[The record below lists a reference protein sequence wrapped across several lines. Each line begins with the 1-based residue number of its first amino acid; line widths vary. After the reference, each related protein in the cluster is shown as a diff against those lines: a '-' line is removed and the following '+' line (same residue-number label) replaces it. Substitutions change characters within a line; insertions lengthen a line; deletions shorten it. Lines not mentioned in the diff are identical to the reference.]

1 MEFQKPSE
9 SSSHKA
15 LIDAV
20 TQAGFAQ
27 DDLRRLLW
35 LINAHPELIAV
46 VQIAENLEQIFTCE
60 PFKNLNPAQ
69 HAWMESIPAWLEILR
84 WVNTNQNPLS
94 GIPALKDF
102 FRSPKGNDKRHPMSR
117 EGMTRHGLYT
127 ALWNRHES
135 GGGAIGAAALSQ
147 QYLCLQA
154 QFAIAVMSARYLH
167 STMEDYEAY
176 DKEDEYPGKPMLS
189 YPAAL
194 VLREMS
200 LSQYSALLE
209 KLNPITGFAEF
220 HLHTKEL
227 ISQHAA
233 VPGVSATE
241 ATDFIKAMG
250 GYLDRVFNDI
260 YQKSSNLP
268 PTRKGGGSGGGGKI
282 QHGFVNLSDHVY
294 RRRADPSLF
303 GLDDDIGSVEVVFIR
318 VGEDENDRER
328 SGESPDEDAR
338 PTLALYDP
346 SEFKGAMARAR
357 YAERIKTT
365 AAQRFPW
372 DDNQLTPTEL
382 GHLCIRLSSIWEN
395 FLKTPHMKQKELE
408 LVQAALIV
416 ETMLWF
422 GQSLE
427 SARGL
432 YSRKTDTA
440 AIAEFALFSTTDS
453 MGSDVAH
460 GWRLPALRPS
470 YKTQLRDELQQFNR
484 PILDSF
490 VVPDVTGLGE
500 KILQF
505 LHKTGRMHERIFS
518 AEPNTAKKMFSMVI
532 GGIADGERITPG
544 RVSRAI
550 GNEVIR
556 EGGDQ
561 TLAWCVT
568 SELARQNEPRM
579 FYTVYPANK
588 LTDTYV
594 QAVGNLRSGL
604 EITDVST
611 LPVIENDGYIGAR
624 FVVTADAVSKCINN
638 LKKSL
643 TMELSHPDKIQERID
658 YHNRYTLYTWVMQAL
673 CSTLRAINDPTEIIS
688 QWKHTDEVAPVSLAD
703 KEGIFRDRARLIYLI
718 DRVQSQLD
726 HYLQHRR
733 ILIDSIGIQ
742 SAVAKLEGD
751 AGLLFCLSP
760 DKKPL
765 QVTKSWV
772 ENQLE
777 QLGFPFP
784 GNFHRAFLRTE
795 LLEAECPPQ
804 AIDAFMGHT
813 SQGESPFDA
822 FSTFDYAEHRK
833 VLAIHLEQ
841 ILKRLGLVPIWSRLI
856 PH

>member
-9 SSSHKA
+9 SLSHKA
-15 LIDAV
+15 LIDTV
-20 TQAGFAQ
+20 TRAGFAP

-35 LINAHPELIAV
+35 LINAHPKLFAF
-46 VQIAENLEQIFTCE
+46 VQISENLEQIFTCE

-69 HAWMESIPAWLEILR
+69 YAWMESIPVWLDILR
-84 WVNTNQNPLS
+84 WVNTNRTPLS
-94 GIPALKDF
+94 KNPALKDF

-135 GGGAIGAAALSQ
+135 GAGTIGATALSQ

-154 QFAIAVMSARYLH
+154 QFTIAVISARWLH
-167 STMEDYEAY
+167 SSIKGYETY
-176 DKEDEYPGKPMLS
+176 DKEGEFPDKPMLS
-189 YPAAL
+189 YPSTL
-194 VLREMS
+194 VIRELS
-200 LSQYSALLE
+200 LSKYSALLE
-209 KLNPITGFAEF
+209 KLNPITGFTNF
-220 HLHTKEL
+220 HSHIKDLV
-227 ISQHAA
+227 SQHAS
-233 VPGVSATE
+233 VPGISATE

-250 GYLDRVFNDI
+250 SYLDRVINDI
-260 YQKSSNLP
+260 NQKNSTHP
-268 PTRKGGGSGGGGKI
+268 PARKGGGNGGGGKI
-282 QHGFVNLSDHVY
+282 QHGFVNISDRVF
-294 RRRADPSLF
+294 RRQADPSLF
-303 GLDDDIGSVEVVFIR
+303 GLDNDIGPVEVVFIR
-318 VGEDENDRER
+318 VGENENDRER

-440 AIAEFALFSTTDS
+440 AIAEFALLSTTDS

-484 PILDSF
+484 PMLDSF

-500 KILQF
+500 NILQF

-518 AEPNTAKKMFSMVI
+518 AEPNTAKKMFSAVI
-532 GGIADGERITPG
+532 AGIADGGRITPG

-568 SELARQNEPRM
+568 AELARQNEPRM
-579 FYTVYPANK
+579 FYTAYPASK
-588 LTDTYV
+588 LTDAYTR
-594 QAVGNLRSGL
+594 AAGKLRSGL
-604 EITDVST
+604 GITDVST
-611 LPVIENDGYIGAR
+611 LPVIENDDHIGAR
-624 FVVTADAVSKCINN
+624 FVVTVAAVSNCIGV
-638 LKKSL
+638 L
-643 TMELSHPDKIQERID
+643 TQLLSRGLSHPDKIQERID
-658 YHNRYTLYTWVMQAL
+658 YHNRYTLYTWLMQAL
-673 CSTLRAINDPTEIIS
+673 CSTLRAVNDPTEIIG
-688 QWKHTDEVAPVSLAD
+688 QWAQTDEVSPVSLAD
-703 KEGIFRDRARLIYLI
+703 KEGIFRDRARLVYPVERL
-718 DRVQSQLD
+718 QLQLD
-726 HYLQHRR
+726 HYLHHCR
-733 ILIDSIGIQ
+733 ILIDSMGIQ
-742 SAVAKLEGD
+742 SAVAKLDGD
-751 AGLLFCLSP
+751 AGLLFCLYT
-760 DKKPL
+760 DKKPST
-765 QVTKSWV
+765 VTKSWI
-772 ENQLE
+772 EDQLE
-777 QLGFPFP
+777 TLGFPFP

-795 LLEAECPPQ
+795 LLQTGCPPQ

-822 FSTFDYAEHRK
+822 FSTFDYSDYRK
-833 VLAIHLEQ
+833 ILVLHLEQ
-841 ILKRLGLVPIWSRLI
+841 ILKRLGLGPIWSRLI

>member
-35 LINAHPELIAV
+35 LINAHPRLIGF
-46 VQIAENLEQIFTCE
+46 VQIAENLEQILTCE

-69 HAWMESIPAWLEILR
+69 YAWVESIPAWLDILR
-84 WVNTNQNPLS
+84 WVNTNQNQLS

-102 FRSPKGNDKRHPMSR
+102 FRSPQGNDKRHPLSR

-135 GGGAIGAAALSQ
+135 GAGKLVTAPLSQ
-147 QYLCLQA
+147 QYLTLQA
-154 QFAIAVMSARYLH
+154 QFTIAVMSARWLH
-167 STMEDYEAY
+167 SSIKGYETY
-176 DKEDEYPGKPMLS
+176 DKEGEFPDKPMLS
-189 YPAAL
+189 YPSTL
-194 VLREMS
+194 VIRELS
-200 LSQYSALLE
+200 LSKYSALLE
-209 KLNPITGFAEF
+209 KLNPITGFTNF
-220 HLHTKEL
+220 HSHIKDLV
-227 ISQHAA
+227 SQHAS
-233 VPGVSATE
+233 VPGISATE

-250 GYLDRVFNDI
+250 SYLDRVINDI
-260 YQKSSNLP
+260 NQKNSNHP
-268 PTRKGGGSGGGGKI
+268 PARKGGGSGGGGKI
-282 QHGFVNLSDHVY
+282 QHGFVNISDRVF
-294 RRRADPSLF
+294 RRQADPSLF
-303 GLDDDIGSVEVVFIR
+303 GLDNDIGPVEVIFIR

-328 SGESPDEDAR
+328 SGESPDEGAQ

-346 SEFKGAMARAR
+346 SEFKGAIARAR

-395 FLKTPHMKQKELE
+395 FLKTPHMKQRELE

-440 AIAEFALFSTTDS
+440 AIAEFALLSTTDS

-484 PILDSF
+484 PMLDSF
-490 VVPDVTGLGE
+490 VVPDVAGLGA

-568 SELARQNEPRM
+568 AELARQNETRM
-579 FYTVYPANK
+579 FYTAYPASK
-588 LTDTYV
+588 LTDAYTR
-594 QAVGNLRSGL
+594 AAGKLRSSLG
-604 EITDVST
+604 ITDAST
-611 LPVIENDGYIGAR
+611 LPALKNDGHIGAR
-624 FVVTADAVSKCINN
+624 FVVTAAAVSNCIGV
-638 LKKSL
+638 LEQSL
-643 TMELSHPDKIQERID
+643 SRGLSHPDNIQERID
-658 YHNRYTLYTWVMQAL
+658 YHNRYTLYTWLMQAL
-673 CSTLRAINDPTEIIS
+673 CSTLRAVNDPTEIIG
-688 QWKHTDEVAPVSLAD
+688 QWAQTDEVSPVSLAD
-703 KEGIFRDRARLIYLI
+703 KEGIFRDRARLVYPIERL
-718 DRVQSQLD
+718 QLQLD
-726 HYLQHRR
+726 HYLHHCR
-733 ILIDSIGIQ
+733 ILIDSMGIQ
-742 SAVAKLEGD
+742 SAVAKLDGD
-751 AGLLFCLSP
+751 AGLLFCLNT
-760 DKKPL
+760 DKKPST
-765 QVTKSWV
+765 VTKSWI
-772 ENQLE
+772 EDQLE
-777 QLGFPFP
+777 TLGFPFP

-795 LLEAECPPQ
+795 LLQTGCSPQ

-822 FSTFDYAEHRK
+822 FSTFDYAEYREML
-833 VLAIHLEQ
+833 VFHLEQ
-841 ILKRLGLVPIWSRLI
+841 ILKQLGLVPIWSRLI